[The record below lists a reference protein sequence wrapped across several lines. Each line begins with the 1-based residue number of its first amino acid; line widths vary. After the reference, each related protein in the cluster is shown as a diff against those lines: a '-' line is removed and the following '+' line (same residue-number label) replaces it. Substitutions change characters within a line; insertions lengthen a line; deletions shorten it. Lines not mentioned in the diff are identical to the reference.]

1 MFRRC
6 LVHLG
11 SIFGSSSCLVCL
23 DWCLQKPSNVL
34 PLETVKLPFGVSS
47 RACLWKVQQLLLQ
60 NQLPYWGEP
69 GLHLKVCISCERV
82 RPEPPCL
89 PWCMP
94 KGPCTLK
101 QTWQVLT
108 EFERFCKIFSGLE
121 RLQGLLELL
130 VFVDCSCSCTDLFEN
145 YAMSLR
151 NCRWSVLEL
160 VSACHVAWCSFVCM
174 PSRMTA
180 IFNPF
185 SEALRRPQITE
196 MYDLVCSGCIGRYGQ
211 WAWAI
216 RDPFD
221 WLGQWFQSTRRKV
234 SGWLQRHKLSET
246 WLDLVWCR
254 CKSVWCA
261 CRLLWSHE
269 RILWLWHVPEMLGSS
284 WFNFWF

>member
-1 MFRRC
+1 MC
-6 LVHLG
+6 LVLVPVLCAWIGVCRSLQTSFLWKRWNLFLG
-11 SIFGSSSCLVCL
+11 SVAVRVSGRFNNSCYRINFHIGENQDFTWKCASLASEFGLSRLACHGACRRVLVHSNRL
-23 DWCLQKPSNVL
+23 DKSWQSLKGVVRFSN
-34 PLETVKLPFGVSS
+34 
-47 RACLWKVQQLLLQ
+47 
-60 NQLPYWGEP
+60 
-69 GLHLKVCISCERV
+69 
-82 RPEPPCL
+82 
-89 PWCMP
+89 
-94 KGPCTLK
+94 
-101 QTWQVLT
+101 
-108 EFERFCKIFSGLE
+108 GLE
-121 RLQGLLELL
+121 RRQGLLELL
-130 VFVDCSCSCTDLFEN
+130 VFVDCSCSCTDLRT
-145 YAMSLR
+145 M
-151 NCRWSVLEL
+151 RWVWGIVAGQCLSWL

-196 MYDLVCSGCIGRYGQ
+196 MCDLVCSGCIGRYGQ

-254 CKSVWCA
+254 CKSVWCP